1 MNHVRNSIYPK
12 LPQDANEIHNI
23 LSSIEIK
30 TFKGENFLMVN
41 YPLNGFVMFSC
52 DENFKFLSSLTTIY
66 VDGTFDYCVQYF
78 CQLFTIHG
86 FKNNYYK
93 PLAFLLPRDKSQVSY
108 KRAFVELRNQCL
120 KSVFEPKIC
129 FVDFEKSIHN
139 ALLFT

>member
-1 MNHVRNSIYPK
+1 MNHARNSIYPK

-41 YPLNGFVMFSC
+41 DPLNGFVMFSC
-52 DENFKFLSSLTTIY
+52 DENIKFLSSLTTIY

-86 FKNNYYK
+86 FKNNYYI
-93 PLAFLLPRDKSQVSY
+93 PLAF
-108 KRAFVELRNQCL
+108 FC
-120 KSVFEPKIC
+120 
-129 FVDFEKSIHN
+129 
-139 ALLFT
+139 